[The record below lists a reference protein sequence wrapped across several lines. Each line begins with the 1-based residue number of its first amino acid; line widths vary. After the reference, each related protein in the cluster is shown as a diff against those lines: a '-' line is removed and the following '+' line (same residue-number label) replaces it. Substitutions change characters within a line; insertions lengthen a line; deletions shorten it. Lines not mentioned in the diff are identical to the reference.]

1 MRLNGWRRLGVL
13 LTTVWVVGVLTVAA
27 VEIARFQR
35 GVFVYQGIPKGT
47 VVRGD
52 KATLPDGM
60 VVQLDA
66 RDPATGR
73 VLNPWEI
80 DWANE
85 PAIAKQT
92 SVRWLKLSVLAVVV
106 PIAVWLLI
114 ELLAVAGT
122 WVLRGFKSRR

>member
-1 MRLNGWRRLGVL
+1 MRLNGWRRLGIL

-27 VEIARFQR
+27 VEITGFQR

-47 VVRGD
+47 VVEGD
-52 KATLPDGM
+52 QATLPDGR
-60 VVQLDA
+60 VVQLNA

-73 VLNPWEI
+73 VLKPWEI

-85 PAIAKQT
+85 PAILKHT
-92 SVRWLKLSVLAVVV
+92 SVRWLKLGVAAIVV

-114 ELLAVAGT
+114 ETLAIAGA
-122 WVLRGFKSRR
+122 WVLRGFRSRQ